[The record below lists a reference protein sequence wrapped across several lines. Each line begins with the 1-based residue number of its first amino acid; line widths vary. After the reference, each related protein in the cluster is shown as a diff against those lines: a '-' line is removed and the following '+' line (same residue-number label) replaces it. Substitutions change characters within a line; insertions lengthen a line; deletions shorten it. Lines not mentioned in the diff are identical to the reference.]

1 MLPVPEVVVTE
12 KLELDLIRVASYPDS
27 IFKYQLIYKA
37 GNATG
42 MAWVYSFDEEW
53 YYLYKQDTEKYR
65 VKRRKDLE
73 GIKPSFTYKQQRK
86 RPINHQR
93 KAKPRKKN
101 SVVQPLPMKVD
112 VKIDSIRP
120 TGGTRAMASVNLNEC
135 LAIRNV
141 KIIDGSQGLLVAMPS
156 CKTDDGEYEDV
167 CFPVTAVF
175 RQQFNDAV
183 INAYQQAL
191 DMNQNQATTQGDSPF
206 EEPEQADRMQMGSI

>member
-1 MLPVPEVVVTE
+1 MVVTE

-73 GIKPSFTYKQQRK
+73 DLKPSFTYKQQRK
-86 RPINHQR
+86 RPIDHQG
-93 KAKPRKKN
+93 KAKSLKKN
-101 SVVQPLPMKVD
+101 AVVQSLPMKVE

-120 TGGTRAMASVNLNEC
+120 SGSVRATATVNLNGC
-135 LAIRNV
+135 FSIPNI
-141 KIIDGSQGLLVAMPS
+141 KIIDGSKGLLVAMPS
-156 CKTDDGEYEDV
+156 WKTDDGEYKDV

-183 INAYQQAL
+183 INAYQQAM
-191 DMNQNQATTQGDSPF
+191 DMNQNQVPMQEDSPF
-206 EEPEQADRMQMGSI
+206 EEPEQVDRMQMGSM

>member
-1 MLPVPEVVVTE
+1 MSPVPEVVVTE

-86 RPINHQR
+86 RPIDHQV

-101 SVVQPLPMKVD
+101 LVVQPLPMKVE
-112 VKIDSIRP
+112 VKIGSIRP
-120 TGGTRAMASVNLNEC
+120 SGSVRATATVKLNGC
-135 LAIRNV
+135 FSILNV
-141 KIIDGSQGLLVAMPS
+141 KIIDGSKGLLVAMPS
-156 CKTDDGEYEDV
+156 CKTDDGEYQDI
-167 CFPVTAVF
+167 CFPVTAAF
-175 RQQFNDAV
+175 RQQFDDAV

-191 DMNQNQATTQGDSPF
+191 DMNQSQAPTQGDSPF
-206 EEPEQADRMQMGSI
+206 EEPEQADCMQMGSI